1 MSHWRRARLAS
12 RCPASI
18 YIYIY
23 GLIPP
28 NFSLSHWRRAR
39 LASRCRARQCIAD
52 WIHFS
57 IKMSH
62 WRRARLA
69 GLCHARHYGSY
80 KFQSRCPIGEECVLR
95 DGATPG
101 LPPFFFGDVVPHIAS
116 CGILHG
122 QQCSCHPSTQGFNL
136 VCYPPRVD
144 SSKGAQTGLIANI
157 G

>member
-18 YIYIY
+18 YIWANSSKFQSVPLATSTSCESVPCTPVY
-23 GLIPP
+23 
-28 NFSLSHWRRAR
+28 SR
-39 LASRCRARQCIAD
+39 LNTFFNQDVPLAKSTSCGTVPCTPLWFLQI
-52 WIHFS
+52 S

-62 WRRARLA
+62 WRRVRLT
-69 GLCHARHYGSY
+69 GRCHAGTSS
-80 KFQSRCPIGEECVLR
+80 F
-95 DGATPG
+95 
-101 LPPFFFGDVVPHIAS
+101 FFFGDVVPHIAS

-136 VCYPPRVD
+136 VCYPPMVD